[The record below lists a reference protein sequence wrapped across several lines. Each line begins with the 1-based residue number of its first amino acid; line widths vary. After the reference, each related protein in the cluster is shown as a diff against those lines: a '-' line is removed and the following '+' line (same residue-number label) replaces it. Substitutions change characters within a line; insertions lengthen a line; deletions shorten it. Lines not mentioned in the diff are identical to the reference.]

1 MLCVIA
7 SGIVTNVIGN
17 SRFRNINGKLIEILL
32 FGDKIRSKSDR
43 FQVLNPFDES
53 ETL

>member
-1 MLCVIA
+1 MLCVIP

-17 SRFRNINGKLIEILL
+17 SRFRNIDENLIEILE
-32 FGDKIRSKSDR
+32 FGDKIRAKCDR
-43 FQVLNPFDES
+43 FQVRIPFDES